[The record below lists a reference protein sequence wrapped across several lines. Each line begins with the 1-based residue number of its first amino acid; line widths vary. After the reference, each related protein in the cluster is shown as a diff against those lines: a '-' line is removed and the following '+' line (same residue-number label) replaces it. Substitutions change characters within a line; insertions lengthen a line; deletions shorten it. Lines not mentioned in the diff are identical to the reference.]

1 MVDEFMGEI
10 GGEVYIYTRG
20 IPAPCLGGPDT
31 LPHHPPVPEVS
42 PADQTYHIGQGRESR
57 AGTILIP
64 GND

>member
-31 LPHHPPVPEVS
+31 LPHPPRYQRSARQIRHTP
-42 PADQTYHIGQGRESR
+42 
-57 AGTILIP
+57 
-64 GND
+64 